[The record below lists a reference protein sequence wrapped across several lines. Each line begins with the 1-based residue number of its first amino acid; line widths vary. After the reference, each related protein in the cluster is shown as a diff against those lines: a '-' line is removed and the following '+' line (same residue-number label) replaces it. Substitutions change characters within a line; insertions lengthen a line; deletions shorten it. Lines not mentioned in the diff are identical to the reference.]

1 MTDEQK
7 EHLFWLRDT
16 LADAIENINK
26 MLADT
31 DSDFKLDKIRGE
43 AVSMPD
49 SFSEDK
55 ESFIAP

>member
-16 LADAIENINK
+16 LTDAIENINK
-26 MLADT
+26 MLADA